1 MLSKKLSANG
11 EKNEA
16 YKDRGKDKIPHKE
29 KRADQIMNVV
39 AIIQA
44 RMGSTRLGG
53 KVLKEV
59 CGKPLL
65 WHLLYRLK
73 HSKLINKIVV
83 ATTISSKDDVI
94 VKKAVEWG
102 YDVFRGSE
110 NDLLDRYYQA
120 ALKFKADP
128 IVRISADCPLID
140 PKIVDMIIKEYL
152 SGIYDLAGTDD
163 TYPDGLDT
171 SVYSFSAIEKAWKE
185 AKLPSEREHVGPYIT
200 KHPEIF
206 KIKSIPFMQDLS
218 FMRWTVDEE
227 KDYLFVKEIFER
239 LYKEGEMFYT
249 EEILALIKK
258 EPKLMEIN
266 SNIIRNEGYL
276 KSLKEDREYHEK
288 IKNK

>member
-1 MLSKKLSANG
+1 
-11 EKNEA
+11 
-16 YKDRGKDKIPHKE
+16 
-29 KRADQIMNVV
+29 MNTV
-39 AIIQA
+39 AIVQA
-44 RMGSTRLGG
+44 RMGSTRLSG
-53 KVLKEV
+53 KVMKEV
-59 CGKPLL
+59 CDKPLL

-73 HSKLINKIVV
+73 HSKLINKIVI
-83 ATTISSKDDVI
+83 ATTTSSKDDVI
-94 VKKAVEWG
+94 EKKAAEWD
-102 YDVFRGSE
+102 YAVFRGSE

-128 IVRISADCPLID
+128 IVRITADCPLID

-152 SGIYDLAGTDD
+152 SGIFDLVGTDV
-163 TYPDGLDT
+163 TYPDGLDV
-171 SVYSFSAIEKAWKE
+171 SIYSFHAIEKAWKE

-206 KIKSIPFMQDLS
+206 KIKSMSFMQDFS

-258 EPKLMEIN
+258 ESTLMKIN
-266 SNIIRNEGYL
+266 GNIKRNEGYL
-276 KSLKEDREYHEK
+276 KSLKEDREYLEK
-288 IKNK
+288 INNK